1 MEFALREAKRRRLE
15 GALEDAPATEDV
27 QKPACVIPI
36 QLSNTG
42 VDIERKKP
50 LLLSNIPVLLGAMDD
65 GARFQKDLA
74 FRAQDISSNSVAYE
88 TVPIHEFGAAMLR
101 GMGWTGT
108 PKEETSHIIIPRER
122 RVGLGAT
129 GKPPDAGGSNS
140 RIIRGKKEQWDEKA
154 NEKVDFQKLS
164 IGAFVW
170 IRNSVYSGRRAKI
183 IATSGISGLDKIR
196 VMIEPEGSMID
207 LKRGDVVLLTEEQSE
222 QIPWS
227 GKINAWL
234 RKGIRVRIISERVG
248 GVSAYLQKGS
258 VLDVKENGAA
268 SILLDC
274 GGSILEGVKQK
285 HLETVLPACG
295 LSVMILSGTNSGKV
309 ANLLE
314 KYKKEETA
322 LVRLENG
329 STLCVPMDQLAA
341 PADIS
346 LKF

>member
-1 MEFALREAKRRRLE
+1 
-15 GALEDAPATEDV
+15 
-27 QKPACVIPI
+27 
-36 QLSNTG
+36 
-42 VDIERKKP
+42 
-50 LLLSNIPVLLGAMDD
+50 
-65 GARFQKDLA
+65 
-74 FRAQDISSNSVAYE
+74 
-88 TVPIHEFGAAMLR
+88 
-101 GMGWTGT
+101 MGWTGT

-129 GKPPDAGGSNS
+129 GKPPDANGSNS
-140 RIIRGKKEQWDEKA
+140 RINRGKKEHWDDKA
-154 NEKVDFQKLS
+154 KEKVESQSLS
-164 IGAFVW
+164 IGDIVW
-170 IRNSVYSGRRAKI
+170 IRNPVYSGRRAQI
-183 IATSGISGLDKIR
+183 VATSGISGLDRIR
-196 VMIEPEGSMID
+196 VLMESDGSMID
-207 LKRGDVVLLTEEQSE
+207 LKRGDLVLLTEEQSE

-227 GKINAWL
+227 GKINPWL
-234 RKGIRVRIISERVG
+234 RKGILVRIISEKVG

-258 VLDVKENGAA
+258 VVDVKENGAA

>member
-1 MEFALREAKRRRLE
+1 MEFAMREAKRRRLE
-15 GALEDAPATEDV
+15 GAREDPPVTEGA
-27 QKPACVIPI
+27 QTPACVIPI

-50 LLLSNIPVLLGAMDD
+50 LLLTNLPSVLLGALDE
-65 GARFQKDLA
+65 GARFQKDVA
-74 FRAQDISSNSVAYE
+74 FRAQDISSNSAAYE
-88 TVPIHEFGAAMLR
+88 SVPIHEFGAAMLR

-129 GKPPDAGGSNS
+129 GKPLDANGSNS
-140 RIIRGKKEQWDEKA
+140 RINRGKKEQWDEKA
-154 NEKVDFQKLS
+154 KEKVKYQNLS

-170 IRNSVYSGRRAKI
+170 IRNPVYSGRRVKI
-183 IATSGISGLDKIR
+183 VATSGISGLDKIR
-196 VMIEPEGSMID
+196 VVMEPEGSMID
-207 LKRGDVVLLTEEQSE
+207 LKRCDVESE

-227 GKINAWL
+227 GKMNPWL
-234 RKGIRVRIISERVG
+234 RKGIRVRIISEKVG

-258 VLDVKENGAA
+258 VVDVKENGAA

-341 PADIS
+341 PAGIS